1 MGLFSTEEDT
11 SKTPQ
16 NDSLIGNLKGYLD
29 TRLDLVR
36 LEVQEKAKHAFV
48 NVAHGLA
55 MAFIGLFFFLFLNLF
70 LAFLLNDVL
79 DSHFWGFGIVAG
91 FYLILLVVFVMGVD
105 KTAFQALADKTLSNT
120 IYNSDKRQA

>member
-1 MGLFSTEEDT
+1 MGLFSTEENA

-16 NDSLIGNLKGYLD
+16 NDSLVGNLKGYLD

-36 LEVQEKAKHAFV
+36 LEVQEKAKHTFV
-48 NVAHGLA
+48 IVAHGITIA
-55 MAFIGLFFFLFLNLF
+55 IIGLFFFLFLNLF

-91 FYLILLVVFVMGVD
+91 FYLILLVAFVMGVD
-105 KTAFQALADKTLSNT
+105 KSAFQALADKMLSNT

>member
-1 MGLFSTEEDT
+1 MGLFSTEEDA

-36 LEVQEKAKHAFV
+36 LEVQEKAKQAFV
-48 NVAHGLA
+48 GAAHGVT
-55 MAFIGLFFFLFLNLF
+55 MAVIGLFFFLFLNLF
-70 LAFLLNDVL
+70 LAFLLNDLL
-79 DSHFWGFGIVAG
+79 DSSFWGFGIIAG
-91 FYLILLVVFVMGVD
+91 FYLILLVAFIMGVD
-105 KTAFQALADKTLSNT
+105 KSAFQALADKKLSNT

>member
-1 MGLFSTEEDT
+1 MGLFSTEEDA

-16 NDSLIGNLKGYLD
+16 NDSLVGDLKGYLD

-48 NVAHGLA
+48 GVAHGLA
-55 MAFIGLFFFLFLNLF
+55 MAVIGLFFFLFLNLF
-70 LAFLLNDVL
+70 LAFLLNHVL
-79 DSHFWGFGIVAG
+79 DSAFWGFGIVAG
-91 FYLILLVVFVMGVD
+91 FYLILLVIFIMGVD
-105 KTAFQALADKTLSNT
+105 KSAFQALADKTLNNT